1 MQMEKATLMASNGS
15 PPMKNLCSHSNT
27 YPNKPSWLLSTLSD
41 LEERMNNLAINPK
54 EEDTFAER
62 AESYYRKQ
70 PQLLALL
77 QDLYSAYLT
86 LSDRYT
92 QSALSKN
99 HHHRRHSS
107 SQVSTTID
115 NEYYFDQ
122 QENCGTTTTTMTD
135 QEDYSDVESSLSYD
149 KAMFGSTSSSSSY
162 KLEDEAIVVSEL
174 VMKNVELDILL
185 DELGQSERR
194 CNESSRKIELQKS
207 LLEVLESERL
217 ILLNENAR
225 LGYRVAALVEEN
237 RGLASES
244 IFAKR
249 KAAELARCLV
259 MMREDQ
265 RVSMLSRKIED
276 LQGQIYGL
284 EKRNKEYYEQLS
296 VSQKG
301 CQLESLCQEDYDQE
315 ENIDKSKKNMDKK
328 KNKNDVFLDGCFQMK
343 RLNQKLMMMK
353 KTRDQQSGGNK
364 EKKGGWSMWG
374 KVKSMDMF
382 LCGVNPSSV

>member
-1 MQMEKATLMASNGS
+1 MMMEKATLMASNGS
-15 PPMKNLCSHSNT
+15 PPMKNLCSNSNT

-77 QDLYSAYLT
+77 QDLYNAYLT

-92 QSALSKN
+92 QSSISKSH

-115 NEYYFDQ
+115 NEYFFDQ
-122 QENCGTTTTTMTD
+122 HENCGTTTTTMTD

-149 KAMFGSTSSSSSY
+149 KTMFGSSSNSNTAY
-162 KLEDEAIVVSEL
+162 KHEDEAIVVSEL
-174 VMKNVELDILL
+174 VIKNVELDILL

-225 LGYRVAALVEEN
+225 LGYRVAALMEEN

-296 VSQKG
+296 VSKRD
-301 CQLESLCQEDYDQE
+301 CQLESLCQQDYDQE
-315 ENIDKSKKNMDKK
+315 ESIDKK
-328 KNKNDVFLDGCFQMK
+328 KKRNKNEVFVEGCFQMK
-343 RLNQKLMMMK
+343 RLNPKLMMMK

-364 EKKGGWSMWG
+364 EKKWGWNLWG
-374 KVKSMDMF
+374 KVKSKDMF
-382 LCGVNPSSV
+382 PCGVNPSSASG